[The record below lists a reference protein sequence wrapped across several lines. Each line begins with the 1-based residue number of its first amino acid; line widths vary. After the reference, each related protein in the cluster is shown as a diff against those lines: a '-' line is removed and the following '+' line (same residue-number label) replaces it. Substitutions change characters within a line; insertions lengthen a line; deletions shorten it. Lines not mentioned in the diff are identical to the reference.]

1 MPGLVSRVFV
11 AEGDF
16 VAKGQELLILEA
28 MKMENAITAPEAAII
43 KSIKISEGEVV
54 NKGDL
59 MITYDIASDAGDSTE
74 ADDVVSTQSIDRL
87 EELRNRKSFLYD
99 DARPVAV
106 AKRHKKGK
114 NTARQNIALLI
125 DDDTFREY
133 GSLIVAAQR
142 SRRTEE
148 DLITNTP
155 ADGLISGQ
163 GHINGDLFEGR
174 VSCLAMAYD
183 YTVLAGTQGT
193 MNHQKMD
200 RVIAV
205 AKENKLPVILFAEGG
220 GGRPGDVDMHTI
232 AGLFISTFVEY
243 AGLQGV
249 VPTIAIVSGY
259 CFAGNAALAGSSDVI
274 IATKDISL
282 GMGGP
287 AMIEGGGLGKFHPR
301 DVGPAS
307 VQVANGVVDILVEDE
322 TEAIN
327 AAKKYLGYWQGRLEN
342 YKTEDQAILQNII
355 PANRKRTFDIRRV
368 IEVICDTDSILEL
381 RPECGKGM
389 ITCFARIEG
398 CPVGIIANNSVSDAG
413 AITSENALK
422 ASSFLNKC
430 NSYNIPVVSFVD
442 TPGIMVGPEAE
453 KSGTVRSAGDLFV
466 AGAKFTPP
474 LMTVVLR
481 RAYGLG
487 AMAMMGG
494 STRKSQFTLSWPT
507 GEFGAMG
514 LEGAVELGYR
524 KELEAIRD
532 PKEREQYYNKMV
544 DEAYERGKALSMA
557 TMYEIDDV
565 IEPKDTRSW
574 IAQSLHDYKR
584 HR

>member
-1 MPGLVSRVFV
+1 MPGLITKLLVKD
-11 AEGDF
+11 GDL
-16 VAKGQELLILEA
+16 VNKGQELLVVEA

-43 KSIKISEGEVV
+43 KTIKVSEGQVI
-54 NKGDL
+54 NKGDVYL
-59 MITYDIASDAGDSTE
+59 EYSAAS
-74 ADDVVSTQSIDRL
+74 ADDIVEESQSIGQSKSKDRL
-87 EELRNRKSFLYD
+87 EELRNRKTYLYD
-99 DARPVAV
+99 EVRVEAV
-106 AKRHKKGK
+106 AKRRKKGK
-114 NTARQNIALLI
+114 NTARENIELLI
-125 DDDTFREY
+125 DEDTFREY

-148 DLITNTP
+148 DLIANTP

-163 GHINGDLFEGR
+163 GHINGDLFDENI
-174 VSCLAMAYD
+174 SCLAMAYD

-232 AGLFISTFVEY
+232 AGLFITTFVEY

-301 DVGPAS
+301 DVGPAA

-322 TEAIN
+322 TEAIE
-327 AAKKYLGYWQGRLEN
+327 AAKKYLGYWQGKLEN
-342 YKTEDQAILQNII
+342 YEAEDQKILQDII
-355 PANRKRTFDIRRV
+355 PSNRKRTFDIRRV
-368 IEVICDTDSILEL
+368 IEVICDTGSILEL
-381 RPECGKGM
+381 KPECGKGM

-398 CPVGIIANNSVSDAG
+398 CSVGIIANNSVSDAG

-494 STRKSQFTLSWPT
+494 STRKPQFTLSWPT

-524 KELEAIRD
+524 KELEAISD

-574 IAQSLHDYKR
+574 IARSLQDYKR
-584 HR
+584 H